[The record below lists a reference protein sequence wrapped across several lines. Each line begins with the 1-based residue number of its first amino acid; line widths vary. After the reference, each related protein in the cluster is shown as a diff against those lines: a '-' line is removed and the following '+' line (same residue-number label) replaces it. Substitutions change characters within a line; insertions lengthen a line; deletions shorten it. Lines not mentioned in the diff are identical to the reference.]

1 MLIRVAFPFD
11 GCGFGK
17 DRDAA
22 LAFQIV
28 GIHRPFRDRL
38 VFAESAGLLQ
48 KFVDQR
54 GFAVV
59 DVSDD
64 RDIAQVHWNA
74 F

>member
-1 MLIRVAFPFD
+1 MLIRVPFHSTEVAF
-11 GCGFGK
+11 GQ

-22 LAFQIV
+22 FAFEIV

-38 VFAESAGLLQ
+38 VFAKSAGLFQ

-64 RDIAQVHWNA
+64 RDIAQVHEHA